1 VVLVTV
7 HKPVRAADDDRWCW
21 ECICGAFLT
30 YDVRRIKASMDEHL
44 EHEVVPN
51 PLTELAILEAKQRH
65 PSRRGLR

>member
-1 VVLVTV
+1 MKIISEEMERKMDEAPMGEAIT
-7 HKPVRAADDDRWCW
+7 
-21 ECICGAFLT
+21 
-30 YDVRRIKASMDEHL
+30 KACMDEHL